1 MNVSAIGVDNGVNV
15 EARLGARAALR
26 ESSLVRLTGAG
37 FRRKIRAMQ
46 TTTTRAAVLTGLC
59 GLAFSFPLAAQHA
72 HRPLPPAATELHPGL
87 GEYHFPI
94 TTTIADAQVYFDNG
108 IRLLYG
114 FNHDEAARYFRR
126 AAELDPRAPMPYW
139 GVALSIGP
147 NYNDTAVDAARAQAT
162 YDAVKSAEQRAA
174 NGSPRERDY
183 IAAIAKRYPSPEPAS
198 DWLAFHRDYSH
209 AMRAMVQKYPD
220 DVDAATLFAESL
232 MMLRPWQLWT
242 QDGEPAPGTLE
253 LVAVLESVLRREP
266 DHPGANHFYIHAVEA
281 SRNLERAI
289 PSAMRL
295 MTLTPGAGHLV
306 HMPGHIFLQTG
317 DFDLAAETN
326 IKASAADRAF
336 IERTGATGVYPL
348 MYWTHNIH
356 FIAYARAQQG
366 RYEEAKQA
374 ANDMVSN
381 VGDADLEMQMLEA
394 ARLYPAMVDL
404 RFHRW
409 DTLLAAPEP
418 ASNRPLSHAFW
429 RYARAMALAGQSKVR
444 DAANEQR
451 RFERER
457 AALPPESQYL
467 INNKASDLLALAA
480 ATLDAEV
487 ARARGDRAAAVAAW
501 RRALTLEG
509 AIQYDEPPAWF
520 YTVRQ
525 SLGAALLRNGAHAE
539 AEQAF
544 REALATHPRDG
555 RLLYG
560 LWQTLLA
567 QGRGNEAVLV
577 EQQFKRAWADA
588 TTPLTL
594 DDL

>member
-1 MNVSAIGVDNGVNV
+1 MRGMKN
-15 EARLGARAALR
+15 
-26 ESSLVRLTGAG
+26 
-37 FRRKIRAMQ
+37 
-46 TTTTRAAVLTGLC
+46 TTTRAALLTGV
-59 GLAFSFPLAAQHA
+59 GALAFSLPVAAQHA
-72 HRPLPPAATELHPGL
+72 HQPLPPAATELHPGL
-87 GEYHFPI
+87 GDYHFPI
-94 TTTIADAQVYFDNG
+94 TTATPEAQVYFDHG

-139 GVALSIGP
+139 GLALSIGP

-162 YDAVKSAEQRAA
+162 YDAVVNAEQRAGNA
-174 NGSPRERDY
+174 SARERDY
-183 IAAIAKRYPSPEPAS
+183 VAALKLRYPSPEPTS
-198 DWLAFHRDYSH
+198 DWLGFHRAYSE

-220 DVDAATLFAESL
+220 DVDAATMFAESL
-232 MMLRPWQLWT
+232 MMLRPWQLWSLE
-242 QDGEPAPGTLE
+242 GEPAAGTLE
-253 LVAVLESVLRREP
+253 LVAVLESVLKRDPE
-266 DHPGANHFYIHAVEA
+266 HPGANHFYIHAVEA

-326 IKASAADRAF
+326 VKASAADRAF

-366 RYEEAKQA
+366 RYEDAKQA
-374 ANDMVSN
+374 AVEMLAN
-381 VGDADLEMQMLEA
+381 VGDGDREMQMLEGF
-394 ARLYPAMVDL
+394 RLYPAMVDL
-404 RFHRW
+404 RFHRL

-418 ASNRPLSHAFW
+418 DTARGLSHAFW
-429 RYARAMALAGQSKVR
+429 RYARAMALAAQGKAR
-444 DAANEQR
+444 DAAAEQR

-467 INNKASDLLALAA
+467 INNKAADLLALAA
-480 ATLDAEV
+480 ATLDAQLAE
-487 ARARGDRAAAVAAW
+487 ARGDAAAATAAW
-501 RRALTLEG
+501 RRAVTLE
-509 AIQYDEPPAWF
+509 AALQYDEPPAWF

-525 SLGAALLRNGAHAE
+525 SLGATLLRTGNHAE
-539 AEQAF
+539 AERVF
-544 REALATHPRDG
+544 RDALATHPRDG
-555 RLLYG
+555 RLLFG

-567 QGRGNEAVLV
+567 QGRGSEALLV
-577 EQQFKRAWADA
+577 EQQFARAWADA
-588 TTPLTL
+588 TSPLTL